1 VTDVALVLD
10 DYHRAAEAMQRIVEA
25 VPAERWGAPSAC
37 DEWTL
42 ADVLGHVVWGQRLV
56 WSLATEGK
64 PHGNRD
70 GAPGAPHPQVL
81 LGQEPVRTW
90 RDAWQE
96 TDAILTPSALER
108 VVEVGPPFGT
118 RSLAGFVGP
127 LATVDLSAH
136 TWDIGSPAGIDVA
149 LDESLISRGYAEIV
163 ALNLPR
169 NTPGGL
175 KDILEPPEEA
185 DAQTRFLAY
194 LGRRAW

>member
-1 VTDVALVLD
+1 MTDTSVTLD
-10 DYHRAAEAMQRIVEA
+10 DYHRAAEAMHRIVAA
-25 VPAERWGAPSAC
+25 VPTEWWGEPSAC

-42 ADVLGHVVWGQRLV
+42 GDVLGHVVWGQRLV
-56 WSLATEGK
+56 WSLANEGK

-81 LGQEPVRTW
+81 LGEDPVRTW

-96 TDAILTPSALER
+96 TEATLTPAALER

-118 RSLAGFVGP
+118 RPLASFVGP
-127 LATVDLSAH
+127 LATVDLAAH
-136 TWDIGSPAGIDVA
+136 TWDIGSHAGIDVA
-149 LDESLISRGYAEIV
+149 LDDDLISRGYAEIV

-169 NTPGGL
+169 NTRGGL
-175 KDILEPPEEA
+175 KDILEPPDAA